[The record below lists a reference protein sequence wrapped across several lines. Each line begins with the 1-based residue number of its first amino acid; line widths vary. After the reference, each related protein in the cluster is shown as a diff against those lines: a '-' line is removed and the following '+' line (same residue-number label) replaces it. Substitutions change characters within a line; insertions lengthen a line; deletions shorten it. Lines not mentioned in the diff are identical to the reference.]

1 MLCFAFQQAEQHCKE
16 DLRRITNSHRKR
28 IQYPSQ
34 KGIEETIKVW
44 YLAQRGRAGEL
55 EKLLA
60 RTVKEGEAHRSE
72 VMWNLSLQ
80 HLCWTLKVYDL
91 NHPSIWCYHFIHMAT
106 TLEVL
111 QLPNWKNRTQG
122 TYHLP
127 LFYLVSS
134 SYYLIWLSF
143 PPSCSALASISPLLP
158 VPHQM
163 LPLPQR
169 HRKGLRQFP
178 LFAPL
183 R

>member
-34 KGIEETIKVW
+34 KGIEEKMKVW
-44 YLAQRGRAGEL
+44 YLAQRERAGEL

-60 RTVKEGEAHRSE
+60 RTVKEGGAHRSE

-80 HLCWTLKVYDL
+80 HVCWTLKVYDL
-91 NHPSIWCYHFIHMAT
+91 NHPSNWCYHFIHMAT

-122 TYHLP
+122 TYRLP

-143 PPSCSALASISPLLP
+143 PPIALLL
-158 VPHQM
+158 HQ
-163 LPLPQR
+163 
-169 HRKGLRQFP
+169 
-178 LFAPL
+178 
-183 R
+183 